1 MAHRAFGLADAA
13 LSSGRRV
20 QERVVI
26 VGGGMAGLGA
36 ALACARARPEMSI
49 DLFERAP
56 EFSEVGAGIQLG
68 PNAVRVLHD
77 WGLQQPLEAVAAFPS
92 ELRVRAAADGRVLG
106 RLALGEAMRQ
116 RYGAP
121 YATIHRADLH
131 RLLLQALLETTAVAL
146 HSGQAVT
153 DHQTDA
159 DGVAI
164 TTASGGRWYADALLA
179 ADGVWSAIRTRLL
192 GDGRTAFSGHLA
204 YRGMVR
210 WDDLPATLR
219 MSQVVAWL
227 GARMHAVHYPVRAGA
242 WLNVVVVVEGPLPPA
257 DVEGWDHEAR
267 VAELRQ
273 RLGPVHADLEAVL
286 QAVPAWRLW
295 PLHVR
300 APMRGPHEH
309 AQGRVALL
317 GDAAHPTRPYLAQG
331 AAMALED
338 AWALGQLLAAQP
350 RSGVADWPAV
360 LGHWAR
366 GRWARNA
373 RVQARSRRNG
383 TVFHASGPLRWA
395 RDVTMALLGERVLD
409 QPWLYGGP
417 PDPLSGIS
425 AGA

>member
-1 MAHRAFGLADAA
+1 
-13 LSSGRRV
+13 
-20 QERVVI
+20 
-26 VGGGMAGLGA
+26 MAGLGA
-36 ALACARARPEMSI
+36 ALACARARPETTI
-49 DLFERAP
+49 ELFERAP

-77 WGLQQPLEAVAAFPS
+77 WGLQQALEAVAAFPS
-92 ELRVRAAADGRVLG
+92 ELCVRTAADGRVLG

-131 RLLLQALLETTAVAL
+131 RLLLQALRETTAVAL
-146 HSGQAVT
+146 HTGQTVT
-153 DHQTDA
+153 SHQTDA

-164 TTASGGRWYADALLA
+164 TTASGGRWHADALLA

-192 GDGRTAFSGHLA
+192 GDGRAAFSGHLA

-210 WDDLPATLR
+210 REDLPAALR
-219 MSQVVAWL
+219 TPQVVAWL

-242 WLNVVVVVEGPLPPA
+242 WFNVVVVVEGPLPPA
-257 DVEGWDHEAR
+257 DVESWDHEAR
-267 VAELRQ
+267 VADLRQ
-273 RLGPVHADLEAVL
+273 RLGVVHGDLDAVL

-300 APMRGPHEH
+300 TPMRGPHEH

-338 AWALGQLLAAQP
+338 AWALGRLLAAQP
-350 RSGVADWPAV
+350 RSAVADWPAV
-360 LGHWAR
+360 LARWAQ

-383 TVFHASGPLRWA
+383 VIFHARGPLRWA
-395 RDVTMALLGERVLD
+395 RDTVMALRGQRGLD
-409 QPWLYGGP
+409 QPWLYSGP
-417 PDPLSGIS
+417 PDPLSGV
-425 AGA
+425 GARA